1 MRYVGVDLAWGQHG
15 LTGLAT
21 VDEQGQLL
29 EMTQA
34 RTDSEILAW
43 LEPLTARPCLVAID
57 APIVVRNAA
66 GSRPCEKLV
75 GRYFGRFGASCHSSN
90 TANPAF
96 AAGTRALRLAEGLG
110 LDIDPGSAAERRA
123 IEVYPH
129 PAIVVLFGLPS
140 VLRYKAKPGRDVA
153 LLRTELLRLL
163 AFLED
168 LDAGEVPLR
177 VHDCAAWRQVR
188 RSVEVSAAK
197 AALGRVEDS
206 IDAVVCAYI
215 ARLADA
221 CPGRV
226 RVLGTVSDGY
236 ILTPVT
242 PSIAARID
250 ADRSNPSGKVPVT

>member
-1 MRYVGVDLAWGQHG
+1 MSRVSWWRL
-15 LTGLAT
+15 
-21 VDEQGQLL
+21 
-29 EMTQA
+29 TQA

-43 LEPLTARPCLVAID
+43 LEPVTARPCLVGID

-96 AAGTRALRLAEGLG
+96 AAGTRASRLAEGLG
-110 LDIDPGSAAERRA
+110 LDIDPGSAAEQRA

-153 LLRTELLRLL
+153 LLRAELLRLL

-177 VHDCAAWRQVR
+177 VQDCAAWRQAG
-188 RSVEVSAAK
+188 RSVEVSATK
-197 AALGRVEDS
+197 AALGQVEDS
-206 IDAVVCAYI
+206 IDAVVCGYI

-221 CPGRV
+221 CPSRV

-242 PSIAARID
+242 PPIAARID
-250 ADRSNPSGKVPVT
+250 ADRSNSSGKVPVT